1 MAKNASDFGKIFYI
15 SELDLIEFQF
25 SGFLKFEFRQSLE
38 IGVFFGFGSGK

>member
-25 SGFLKFEFRQSLE
+25 SGFLKFGFWQSLE
-38 IGVFFGFGSGK
+38 VGFFLGMSLEK